1 MPPRGC
7 PGCPDPNALDI
18 PGGWP
23 GRPEEP
29 RDHPVPFSVPPSDR
43 KAAHMPT
50 PDQVFFAFFATSAAT
65 SFWLLLAIGA
75 QTFIPPYLDR
85 QEARD
90 A

>member
-1 MPPRGC
+1 
-7 PGCPDPNALDI
+7 
-18 PGGWP
+18 
-23 GRPEEP
+23 
-29 RDHPVPFSVPPSDR
+29 
-43 KAAHMPT
+43 MPT